1 MLRGLLNCYLRF
13 PPCVVGLYKWGGVE
27 SQGKSCP
34 FTEIALHSYATSH
47 LTHVGTADKQAETA
61 SWAEAVDLGE
71 SFEYHVVVARVD
83 SFALIAHPYLW
94 PFI

>member
-1 MLRGLLNCYLRF
+1 M
-13 PPCVVGLYKWGGVE
+13 GGVE